1 MLRKSIKE
9 KVANEI
15 EELEEELRK
24 LQLMEEKAAKER
36 ETIADSVEE
45 AKLQA
50 EENKDEILE
59 DAKSNKDAI
68 ISEIHGVDAAAAERA
83 AELKAGLAEKLA
95 ENQAENQ
102 NNFDAIKEQVDEGR
116 KDVLHE
122 YQIGLASSKKER
134 QEENAQLGD
143 DIVGRLGTVFQSYFA
158 EDLKATE
165 DMFNDTE
172 TGNARRRADALEIEN
187 RRLRAMLEA
196 QRGSS
201 TNRQLFPEKEEE
213 SKPKVPSTPILSA
226 QNRANL
232 PPSAAARSFAAS
244 EKHVESTRK
253 ENERKMR
260 VAEAA
265 SKPAPLPPVVPTPRR
280 STRKPRPVKRV

>member
-143 DIVGRLGTVFQSYFA
+143 DIVGRIGTVLQSYFS
-158 EDLKATE
+158 EGLKE
-165 DMFNDTE
+165 
-172 TGNARRRADALEIEN
+172 
-187 RRLRAMLEA
+187 
-196 QRGSS
+196 
-201 TNRQLFPEKEEE
+201 
-213 SKPKVPSTPILSA
+213 PKTFV
-226 QNRANL
+226 Q
-232 PPSAAARSFAAS
+232 
-244 EKHVESTRK
+244 
-253 ENERKMR
+253 
-260 VAEAA
+260 
-265 SKPAPLPPVVPTPRR
+265 
-280 STRKPRPVKRV
+280 